1 MTGPVPALPRRS
13 GRALAAAAAGLGLAA
28 LLLWGATQLV
38 WFRVTPAGHAPVEF
52 DGSRAAPAMAGV
64 ALVALATVAALVAMS
79 GIARRLLGVLLG
91 VVGVLE
97 GTEAVRAL
105 VSPPF
110 AGAGPLPAPP
120 SGVVAE
126 SLRHQPTDV
135 TAAPLLAVAGG
146 LAMLLVGLYLLV
158 REPRL
163 PRFGSRYAAA
173 GKRPAELDPDR
184 AAWQDLDAGRDP
196 TADPARATG
205 DDPGSG
211 SRIGP
216 D

>member
-1 MTGPVPALPRRS
+1 MSAPAPAPARS
-13 GRALAAAAAGLGLAA
+13 GRALAMAAGGLALAA

-38 WFRVTPAGHAPVEF
+38 WYRVTPEGHTPVEF

-79 GIARRLLGVLLG
+79 GIARRLLGVLLAI
-91 VVGVLE
+91 VGVLE
-97 GTEAVRAL
+97 GIEAVRAWAN
-105 VSPPF
+105 PPF
-110 AGAGPLPAPP
+110 AGAGPLPVPP
-120 SGVVAE
+120 SGVVAA
-126 SLRHQPTDV
+126 SLRHQPTEV

-146 LAMLLVGLYLLV
+146 LVMLLVGLYLLV
-158 REPRL
+158 REARL
-163 PRFGSRYAAA
+163 PRFGSRYASAA
-173 GKRPAELDPDR
+173 KRPAEIDPDR

-196 TADPARATG
+196 TADPAGARG